1 MRLILIP
8 AAIAFTIDQ
17 VSKYGIVFGLDLVNR
32 FQIDVLPPLV
42 VFKMGWN
49 TGINFGL
56 FGGESD
62 VMRWVLIALAVA
74 ISVWLLIWG
83 RQIERPLGQIAA
95 GLVIGGAFGNGLDRV
110 IHGAVM
116 DFLNMSCCGI
126 QNPFA
131 FNLAD
136 VAIFAG
142 ALGLVFFA
150 DPPKPKQKNTT

>member
-8 AAIAFTIDQ
+8 AVFAFFLDQ
-17 VSKYGIVFGLDLVNR
+17 VSKYAIVFGMNLEERLV
-32 FQIDVLPPLV
+32 IDVLPPLL

-56 FGGESD
+56 FDTEAD
-62 VMRWVLIALAVA
+62 VMRWALIALAVV
-74 ISVWLLIWG
+74 ISAWLFLWG
-83 RQIERPLGQIAA
+83 RRIERPIGQIAA
-95 GLVIGGAFGNGLDRV
+95 GLIIGGAIGNALDRV
-110 IHGAVM
+110 LHGAVM

-142 ALGLVFFA
+142 AAGLIFFA
-150 DPPKPKQKNTT
+150 DPPKPRGENTA

>member
-1 MRLILIP
+1 MRVILIF
-8 AAIAFTIDQ
+8 ALLSFAIDQ
-17 VSKYGIVFGLDLVNR
+17 VSKYGIVFGLDLANR
-32 FQIDVLPPLV
+32 LHIDVLPPLL

-56 FGGESD
+56 FAGEAD
-62 VMRWVLIALAVA
+62 IMRWVLVALAVV
-74 ISVWLLIWG
+74 ISGWLLVWG
-83 RQIERPLGQIAA
+83 RQLDRAIARIAA
-95 GLVIGGAFGNGLDRV
+95 GLIIGGAFGNGLDRV

-126 QNPFA
+126 TNPFA

-142 ALGLVFFA
+142 AFGLVVFS
-150 DPPKPKQKNTT
+150 DPPKAKTP

>member
-1 MRLILIP
+1 MRLVLIF
-8 AAIAFTIDQ
+8 AALSFAIDQ
-17 VSKYGIVFGLDLVNR
+17 LSKYGIVFGLDLANR
-32 FQIDVLPPLV
+32 LHIDVLPPLL

-49 TGINFGL
+49 TGINFG
-56 FGGESD
+56 FFAGEAD
-62 VMRWVLIALAVA
+62 VMRWVLVGLAVV
-74 ISVWLLIWG
+74 ISGWLLVWG
-83 RQIERPLGQIAA
+83 RQLDRPIAQVAA
-95 GLVIGGAFGNGLDRV
+95 GLIIGGAIGNGLDRV

-142 ALGLVFFA
+142 AFGLVFFS
-150 DPPKPKQKNTT
+150 DPPKAKTP